1 MTTIQYRKGDNI
13 YNGSYIITD
22 NTTILNPTEKILIAN
37 GYVKEV
43 IEEDTLEQAIAEK
56 VEEIKAYDNSDKV
69 NSFLLNGVAVWINR
83 EDRIGTRRAIELDIE
98 AGNEV
103 SEIWLQGMMLKVN
116 SQLALKLL
124 DKVEHYAFT
133 AYNITQR
140 HIYNI
145 KQLTTIKEVNAY
157 DYTQGY
163 PQRLELKTVQ

>member
-1 MTTIQYRKGDNI
+1 MITQYRKGNSI

-22 NTTILNPTEKILIAN
+22 NTTILNPTHEILIAN
-37 GYVKEV
+37 GYVKVE
-43 IEEDTLEQAIAEK
+43 IEENTIEQAIAEK
-56 VEEIKAYDNSDKV
+56 IATIKAYDNSDNV
-69 NSFLLNGVAVWINR
+69 NSFLLNGYSVWINR

-98 AGNEV
+98 AGNTE

-140 HIYNI
+140 HIHNV
-145 KQLTTIKEVNAY
+145 KQLTTIEEINAY

-163 PQRLELKTVQ
+163 PKKLELSTT

>member
-1 MTTIQYRKGDNI
+1 MITQYRRGNNI
-13 YNGSYIITD
+13 YNGSYIITND
-22 NTTILNPTEKILIAN
+22 NTTILNPTHEILIEN

-43 IEEDTLEQAIAEK
+43 IEDTLERAIALK
-56 VEEIKAYDNSDKV
+56 VEEIKAYDNSDNV

-98 AGNEV
+98 AGNIE

-124 DKVEHYAFT
+124 DIVEHYAFT

-140 HIYNI
+140 HIHNI
-145 KQLTTIKEVNAY
+145 KQLTTIEEINAY
-157 DYTQGY
+157 DYTTGY
-163 PQRLELKTVQ
+163 PKKLELNT

>member
-1 MTTIQYRKGDNI
+1 MITQYRRGNNI
-13 YNGSYIITD
+13 YNGSYIITND
-22 NTTILNPTEKILIAN
+22 NTTILNPTHEILIEN

-43 IEEDTLEQAIAEK
+43 IEDTLERAIALK
-56 VEEIKAYDNSDKV
+56 VEEIKAYDNSDNV

-98 AGNEV
+98 AGNTE

-133 AYNITQR
+133 AYNVTQR
-140 HIYNI
+140 HIHNVR
-145 KQLTTIKEVNAY
+145 QLTTIEEVNAY
-157 DYTQGY
+157 NYTQGY
-163 PQRLELKTVQ
+163 LKKLELNT

>member
-1 MTTIQYRKGDNI
+1 MTTQYKRGDSI

-22 NTTILNPTEKILIAN
+22 NTTILNPTHEILIAN
-37 GYVKEV
+37 GYIKEV
-43 IEEDTLEQAIAEK
+43 IEEDTLERAIALK
-56 VEEIKAYDNSDKV
+56 VAEIKAYDNSDKV
-69 NSFLLNGVAVWINR
+69 NSFLLNGYSVWINR

-133 AYNITQR
+133 TYNITQR
-140 HIYNI
+140 HIHNI
-145 KQLTTIKEVNAY
+145 KQLTTIEEVNKY
-157 DYTQGY
+157 NYTQGY
-163 PQRLELKTVQ
+163 PKKLELSTT

>member
-1 MTTIQYRKGDNI
+1 MTTQYRRGDNI

-22 NTTILNPTEKILIAN
+22 NTTILNPTHEILIAN
-37 GYVKEV
+37 GYVKEI
-43 IEEDTLEQAIAEK
+43 IEENTLERAIALK

-69 NSFLLNGVAVWINR
+69 NSFLLNGMPVWINR

-140 HIYNI
+140 HIH
-145 KQLTTIKEVNAY
+145 KVRQLTTIEEVNKY

-163 PQRLELKTVQ
+163 PKKLELSTT

>member
-1 MTTIQYRKGDNI
+1 MITQYKKGDNI

-22 NTTILNPTEKILIAN
+22 TNTTILNPTEKILIEN

-43 IEEDTLEQAIAEK
+43 IEEDTLEQAIVEK
-56 VEEIKAYDNSDKV
+56 IATIKAYDNSDNV
-69 NSFLLNGVAVWINR
+69 NSFLLNGMPVWINR

-124 DKVEHYAFT
+124 DMVEHYAYQ
-133 AYNITQR
+133 AYNVTQR
-140 HIYNI
+140 HIHNI
-145 KQLTTIKEVNAY
+145 KQKTSIEEVNKY

-163 PQRLELKTVQ
+163 PQQLELSTT

>member
-1 MTTIQYRKGDNI
+1 MTTTQYRKGDNI
-13 YNGSYIITD
+13 YNGSYITND
-22 NTTILNPTEKILIAN
+22 NTTILNPTHEILIAN
-37 GYVKEV
+37 GYVKEF
-43 IEEDTLEQAIAEK
+43 IEENTLDKAIALK
-56 VEEIKAYDNSDKV
+56 VEEIKSYDNSDNV

-83 EDRIGTRRAIELDIE
+83 EDRIGTRRAIELDIV

-140 HIYNI
+140 HIHNV
-145 KQLTTIKEVNAY
+145 KQLTTIEEVNKY
-157 DYTQGY
+157 DYTTGY
-163 PQRLELKTVQ
+163 PKKLELSTT

>member
-1 MTTIQYRKGDNI
+1 MITQYRRGDNI
-13 YNGSYIITD
+13 YNGSYIITND
-22 NTTILNPTEKILIAN
+22 NTTILNPTHEILIAN
-37 GYVKEV
+37 GYVKEI
-43 IEEDTLEQAIAEK
+43 IEENTLERAIALK
-56 VEEIKAYDNSDKV
+56 VEEIKAYDNSDNV

-140 HIYNI
+140 HIHNVR
-145 KQLTTIKEVNAY
+145 QLTTIEEVNKY

-163 PQRLELKTVQ
+163 PKKLELSTT

>member
-1 MTTIQYRKGDNI
+1 MTTQYRKGDNI
-13 YNGSYIITD
+13 YNGSYIITND
-22 NTTILNPTEKILIAN
+22 NTTILNPTEKILLEN
-37 GYVKEV
+37 GYKLVE
-43 IEEDTLEQAIAEK
+43 IEENTLEQAIALK
-56 VEEIKAYDNSDKV
+56 VEEIKAYDNSNNV
-69 NSFLLNGVAVWINR
+69 NSFLLNGVVVWINR

-133 AYNITQR
+133 AYNVTQR
-140 HIYNI
+140 HIHNVR
-145 KQLTTIKEVNAY
+145 QLTTIEEINAY

-163 PQRLELKTVQ
+163 PQQLELSTT

>member
-1 MTTIQYRKGDNI
+1 MITQYRKGDNI

-22 NTTILNPTEKILIAN
+22 TNTTILNPTHDILIKN
-37 GYVKEV
+37 GYKVEE
-43 IEEDTLEQAIAEK
+43 IQEDTLEQAIAEK
-56 VEEIKAYDNSDKV
+56 IATIKAYDNSDNV
-69 NSFLLNGVAVWINR
+69 NSFLLNGVAVWIDR

-124 DKVEHYAFT
+124 DMVEHYAFT

-140 HIYNI
+140 HIHNI
-145 KQLTTIKEVNAY
+145 KQLTTIEEVNKY

-163 PQRLELKTVQ
+163 PKKLELNT

>member
-1 MTTIQYRKGDNI
+1 MTTQYRKGDNI
-13 YNGSYIITD
+13 YNGSYIITND
-22 NTTILNPTEKILIAN
+22 NTTILNPTEKILIEN
-37 GYVKEV
+37 GYIKEV
-43 IEEDTLEQAIAEK
+43 IEEDTLERAIALK
-56 VEEIKAYDNSDKV
+56 VEEIKVYDNSDNV
-69 NSFLLNGVAVWINR
+69 NSFLLNGVVVWINR

-103 SEIWLQGMMLKVN
+103 SEIWLQGMRLQVN

-140 HIYNI
+140 HIYNVR
-145 KQLTTIKEVNAY
+145 QLTTIEEVNAY

-163 PQRLELKTVQ
+163 PKKLELSTT

>member
-1 MTTIQYRKGDNI
+1 MTTQYRRGDNI

-22 NTTILNPTEKILIAN
+22 TNTTILNPTHEILIAN

-43 IEEDTLEQAIAEK
+43 IEDTLEQAIAEK

-103 SEIWLQGMMLKVN
+103 SEFWLQGMMLKVN

-140 HIYNI
+140 HIHNI
-145 KQLTTIKEVNAY
+145 KQLTTIEEVNAY

-163 PQRLELKTVQ
+163 PKKLELNT

>member
-1 MTTIQYRKGDNI
+1 MTTTQYRKGNNI
-13 YNGSYIITD
+13 YNGSYIITND
-22 NTTILNPTEKILIAN
+22 NTTILNPTHEILIEN
-37 GYVKEV
+37 GYAKEV
-43 IEEDTLEQAIAEK
+43 IEDTLEQAIAEK
-56 VEEIKAYDNSDKV
+56 IATIKAYDNSDNV
-69 NSFLLNGVAVWINR
+69 NSFLLNGYPVWINR

-140 HIYNI
+140 HIHNI
-145 KQLTTIKEVNAY
+145 KQLTTIEEVNKY

-163 PQRLELKTVQ
+163 PKKLELSTT

>member
-1 MTTIQYRKGDNI
+1 MTTTQYRKGDNI
-13 YNGSYIITD
+13 YNGSYITND
-22 NTTILNPTEKILIAN
+22 NTIIFNPTHEILIAN
-37 GYVKEV
+37 GYVREV
-43 IEEDTLEQAIAEK
+43 IEETLEQAIAEK
-56 VEEIKAYDNSDKV
+56 VATIQAYDNSDKV
-69 NSFLLNGVAVWINR
+69 NSFLLNGVPVWINR

-140 HIYNI
+140 HIHNI
-145 KQLTTIKEVNAY
+145 KQLTTIKEINAY

>member
-1 MTTIQYRKGDNI
+1 MIQYRKGNI
-13 YNGSYIITD
+13 TYNGSYIITD
-22 NTTILNPTEKILIAN
+22 NNTTILNPTHEILIAN
-37 GYVKEV
+37 GYVREV
-43 IEEDTLEQAIAEK
+43 IEETLGQAIAEK
-56 VEEIKAYDNSDKV
+56 VATIQAYDNSNNV
-69 NSFLLNGVAVWINR
+69 NSFLLNGVAVWISR

-124 DKVEHYAFT
+124 DKLEHYAFL

-140 HIYNI
+140 HIHNI
-145 KQLTTIKEVNAY
+145 KQLTTIEEVNKY

-163 PQRLELKTVQ
+163 PKKLELSTT

>member
-1 MTTIQYRKGDNI
+1 MITQYRKGDNI

-22 NTTILNPTEKILIAN
+22 TNTTILNPTHEILIEN

-43 IEEDTLEQAIAEK
+43 IEENTLEQAIALK
-56 VEEIKAYDNSDKV
+56 VEEIKAYDNSNNV

-103 SEIWLQGMMLKVN
+103 SEIWLQGMRLQVN
-116 SQLALKLL
+116 NQLALKLL

-140 HIYNI
+140 HIHNI
-145 KQLTTIKEVNAY
+145 KQKTSIEEVNKY

-163 PQRLELKTVQ
+163 PKTLELSTT

>member
-1 MTTIQYRKGDNI
+1 MTTQYRKGDNI
-13 YNGSYIITD
+13 YNGSYIITND
-22 NTTILNPTEKILIAN
+22 NTTVLNPTHEILIEN

-43 IEEDTLEQAIAEK
+43 IEDTLEQAIAEK
-56 VEEIKAYDNSDKV
+56 IATIKAYDNSDNV

-98 AGNEV
+98 AGNIE

-124 DKVEHYAFT
+124 DKVEHYAYQ
-133 AYNITQR
+133 AYNVTQR
-140 HIYNI
+140 HIHNI
-145 KQLTTIKEVNAY
+145 KQLTTIEEVNKY

-163 PQRLELKTVQ
+163 PQQLELSTT